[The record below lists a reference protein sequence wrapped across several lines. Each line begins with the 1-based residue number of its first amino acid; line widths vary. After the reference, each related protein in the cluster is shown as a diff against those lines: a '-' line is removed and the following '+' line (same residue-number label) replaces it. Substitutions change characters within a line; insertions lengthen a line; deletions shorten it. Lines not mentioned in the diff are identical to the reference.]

1 MKELLLE
8 IFGWLG
14 YLELPAVLLQLG
26 LVISVVLLTREARRR
41 RWLPALPGLAYP
53 PLGLLALALGCG
65 ALAGLGL
72 PQGLASLLG
81 LQWLG
86 WYGISLLHQPLARWL
101 APQRLHQLESRLLR
115 PAYLVGAALLLIREV
130 DNFND
135 IAVIQLGELLGVSA
149 SCSTPW
155 WSST

>member
-14 YLELPAVLLQLG
+14 YLERPTVLLQLG
-26 LVISVVLLTREARRR
+26 LVIAVVLLTRLARRR
-41 RWLPALPGLAYP
+41 RWLPALPVIAYQ

-65 ALAGLGL
+65 VFAALGL

-86 WYGISLLHQPLARWL
+86 WYGISLL
-101 APQRLHQLESRLLR
+101 PQRL
-115 PAYLVGAALLLIREV
+115 
-130 DNFND
+130 
-135 IAVIQLGELLGVSA
+135 
-149 SCSTPW
+149 
-155 WSST
+155 